1 MMRGVNPDGSLLP
14 PPNTMDALPPRADIG
29 ALRRSGRGGYANLRD
44 EISLLPS
51 PIARDGGGGGAMEP
65 ERKRAGGHAVTLQDV
80 TEAGGLP
87 SDGTGA

>member
-29 ALRRSGRGGYANLRD
+29 ALRRSGRGGY